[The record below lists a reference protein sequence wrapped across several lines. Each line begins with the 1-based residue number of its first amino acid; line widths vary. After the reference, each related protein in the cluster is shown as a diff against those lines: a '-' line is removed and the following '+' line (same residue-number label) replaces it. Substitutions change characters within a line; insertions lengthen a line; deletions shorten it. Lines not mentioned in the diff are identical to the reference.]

1 MAADDMSM
9 LDLSDDPKP
18 VGKKEEKKSFFD
30 SAMDK
35 IPENAFKKGSPIGSK
50 GKSQPPS
57 KAEAVKAKEES
68 PIEKERKANIF
79 LHNSYLRNELTLKHL
94 HASGYKCQM
103 LPPNCDADTAKSFLD
118 QVEMI
123 MAGHQATRLATKMM
137 QGLNKGVEFV
147 YPDLKFGPI
156 SLSEAFNSAIEMESE
171 IPNQMQLNMAELGIR
186 LQPYLTTG
194 FWPRFF
200 MDYGSFVIEVMEYK
214 KKGINPY
221 KKQEQQGG
229 EKEYHAFSNLDDK
242 FNSTDL

>member
-1 MAADDMSM
+1 MSM

-18 VGKKEEKKSFFD
+18 MGKKEEKKSFFD

-35 IPENAFKKGSPIGSK
+35 IPENAFKKGSPIGAK
-50 GKSQPPS
+50 GKSQTPPS
-57 KAEAVKAKEES
+57 KAEAAKAKEES

-79 LHNSYLRNELTLKHL
+79 LHNSYLRNDLTLKYL
-94 HASGYKCQM
+94 HSQGYKCQM
-103 LPPNCDADTAKSFLD
+103 LPPNCDADTAKAFVD
-118 QVEMI
+118 QIEII
-123 MAGHQATRLATKMM
+123 MAGHQATRMATKMM
-137 QGLNKGVEFV
+137 KGLNKGVEFI

-156 SLSEAFNSAIEMESE
+156 SLSAAFDSALEEACE

-200 MDYGSFVIEVMEYK
+200 MDYASFISEVMEYK
-214 KKGINPY
+214 SKGINPY
-221 KKQEQQGG
+221 KKEAVGG

-242 FNSTDL
+242 FGSSDL